1 MHRIALAD
9 RRAALLA
16 AATRVIARDGLP
28 NASTRAIAAEAG
40 MPTASVHYVF
50 ASHDALFAELVAD
63 ILEEQRS
70 HVVDRVAGV
79 TTVREFA
86 AAALQGWLDRA
97 VAQPDVERA
106 LHELVGWARSV
117 PGLEAM
123 PAAVYEQYQNAVEGF
138 VRAATERFGIRWRL
152 PEAEVARF
160 VLVLTDGVTARW
172 LVDGDEVGARRALAV
187 GAEAV
192 LALVVPVRG

>member
-1 MHRIALAD
+1 MQRIALSD

-28 NASTRAIAAEAG
+28 NATTRAIASEAG

-63 ILEEQRS
+63 ILEDQRE
-70 HVVDRVAGV
+70 HIAARVAAV
-79 TTVREFA
+79 STVREFA
-86 AAALQGWLDRA
+86 SAAMQGWLDRA
-97 VAQPDVERA
+97 VEQPDVERA

-123 PAAVYEQYQNAVEGF
+123 PAMVYEQYQSAVEGF
-138 VRAATERFGIRWRL
+138 VRAATERFSICWRL
-152 PEAEVARF
+152 PETEVARF

-172 LVDGDEVGARRALAV
+172 LVDADEAGARRALAV
-187 GAEAV
+187 GTEAV
-192 LALVVPVRG
+192 LALVDPVRR